1 MDLKNE
7 GLLTLK
13 VVTKSPSSLNT
24 SVNSLSL
31 PFCLLEIQDKVEE
44 GRSKEG
50 YQETGRQEADQEAC

>member
-1 MDLKNE
+1 MIPVSQ
-7 GLLTLK
+7 LLLIGRLY
-13 VVTKSPSSLNT
+13 SIGIQEF
-24 SVNSLSL
+24 